1 MPDFLKQSPIKVVSK
16 TKFPEN
22 FNIIRNYLPKYA
34 DMLKDYID
42 PTKIIMINYHYAK
55 KYIKPDG
62 KIADF
67 DDAKFGGV
75 MQERSDKLDL
85 LNEELAKMLPGCHV
99 IKIMPEGLISNSN
112 HKWGLHRLHFITEYY
127 EYLLSAIK
135 IIEMKLPKEVE
146 APMLDC
152 LRKSYSTLLRKRY
165 ESALKEGEYTL
176 KITAYLDKETITMS
190 DKAVINYK
198 ASGGTEKYKFTSF
211 YRLDGASKW
220 TMISMRK
227 GASSCSFIP
236 ESKGSYKVCI
246 KVKDTNKIEKKQYFN
261 LEVV

>member
-99 IKIMPEGLISNSN
+99 IKIM
-112 HKWGLHRLHFITEYY
+112 
-127 EYLLSAIK
+127 
-135 IIEMKLPKEVE
+135 
-146 APMLDC
+146 
-152 LRKSYSTLLRKRY
+152 
-165 ESALKEGEYTL
+165 
-176 KITAYLDKETITMS
+176 
-190 DKAVINYK
+190 
-198 ASGGTEKYKFTSF
+198 
-211 YRLDGASKW
+211 
-220 TMISMRK
+220 
-227 GASSCSFIP
+227 
-236 ESKGSYKVCI
+236 
-246 KVKDTNKIEKKQYFN
+246 
-261 LEVV
+261 